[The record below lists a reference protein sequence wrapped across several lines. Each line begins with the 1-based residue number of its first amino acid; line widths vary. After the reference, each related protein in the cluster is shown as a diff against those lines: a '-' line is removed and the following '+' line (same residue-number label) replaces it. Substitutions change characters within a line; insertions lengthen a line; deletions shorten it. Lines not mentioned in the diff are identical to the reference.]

1 MAGEING
8 TDLFVFID
16 GVLVAHA
23 TSHTLSPKMG
33 TRKTTNKDSGVF
45 ETKASGRIEVT
56 ASCEGMQVYGDIN
69 ILRTKF
75 YAREPVTVD
84 FGEQVEGA
92 LDTTKIYATGDF
104 LITGLDEGA
113 PDGETATYNASFE
126 HSSGFQYVLTGQLTV
141 RIAHSNC
148 TTHSGTQGFAA
159 ALPLGGTPP
168 YTYLWTGS
176 ATTQYITGKTAG
188 TYTVTVTDSHSPT
201 PATAQATVKITEP
214 AA

>member
-1 MAGEING
+1 MANEING

-16 GVLVAHA
+16 GLVVAHA
-23 TSHTLSPKMG
+23 TSHTLSPKMS
-33 TRKTTNKDSGVF
+33 TRKTTNKDSGIF
-45 ETKASGRIEVT
+45 ETKAEGRIEVT
-56 ASCEGMQVYGDIN
+56 ASCEGMQVYGDID

-75 YAREPVTVD
+75 LARVPVAVD

-92 LDTTKIYATGDF
+92 LDETKIYATGNF
-104 LITGLDEGA
+104 YITGLDEGA
-113 PDGETATYNASFE
+113 PDGDNATYNVSFE
-126 HSSGFQYVLTGQLTV
+126 HSSGFEYVLDGHLTV

-148 TTHSGTQGFAA
+148 TTHDGTQGFAA

-188 TYTVTVTDSHSPT
+188 TYSVTVTDDDD
-201 PATAQATVKITEP
+201 ATATATVIISEP